1 MVDVGS
7 KDTTKRMARAIGIV
21 DVGETAYNLIANNQ
35 VKVLEFENAS
45 IYDSEISP
53 TLSQQCS
60 SLHLDLI
67 LDIEGKCHDCG
78 SSCRYSGSQAN
89 VRLDTA
95 LSSYTTK

>member
-45 IYDSEISP
+45 IYDSEIFA
-53 TLSQQCS
+53 TNIITTMLITS
-60 SLHLDLI
+60 S
-67 LDIEGKCHDCG
+67 
-78 SSCRYSGSQAN
+78 
-89 VRLDTA
+89 
-95 LSSYTTK
+95 